1 MGIWRISLLCIYRN
15 IACICC
21 FIGFSAI
28 FVGCQYTQIAPS
40 NSGGT
45 RPPATVDNVKEARFH
60 AAIKGL
66 TFDTGLVVIEPLSRR
81 SNTKLGKVYYEQ
93 GLEALSRNRI
103 IDALTLFNKA
113 VHTAPDLAVA
123 YNSLG
128 KSLHAEGEADYA
140 LVSFRTAL
148 ALDENLIEAKYNIAL
163 HLGMMGNRVQAIELM
178 NKVLETD
185 TENAVGHERIA
196 IWSYY
201 LGDYETSWQHANAA
215 EALGHKMP
223 PQFIALLEKQS
234 PR

>member
-1 MGIWRISLLCIYRN
+1 MSSIYRN
-15 IACICC
+15 IACLCC
-21 FIGFSAI
+21 FIGFTALS
-28 FVGCQYTQIAPS
+28 VGCQSTQITS
-40 NSGGT
+40 SDSGGI
-45 RPPATVDNVKEARFH
+45 RPPDAVENVKEARFH

-66 TFDTGLVVIEPLSRR
+66 TFDTGLVVVEPLSRR

-93 GLEALSRNRI
+93 GLEAFSVNRI

-140 LVSFRTAL
+140 LASYRTAL
-148 ALDENLIEAKYNIAL
+148 ALDENIIEAKYNIAL
-163 HLGMMGNRVQAIELM
+163 HLGMTGNRVEAIELM
-178 NKVLETD
+178 NEVLEAD
-185 TENAVGHERIA
+185 PENPVGHERIA

-201 LGDYETSWQHANAA
+201 LDDYETSWQHANAA